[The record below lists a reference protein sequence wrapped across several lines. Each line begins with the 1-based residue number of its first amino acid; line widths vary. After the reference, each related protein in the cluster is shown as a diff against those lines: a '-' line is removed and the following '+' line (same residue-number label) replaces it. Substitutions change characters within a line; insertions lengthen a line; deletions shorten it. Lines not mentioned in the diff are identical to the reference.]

1 MPTVPSREAFSFF
14 HTLRV
19 RWAEVDPQS
28 IVFNG
33 HYLTYADVAISEYF
47 RALGMRYPDDLVRDG
62 NDFFAIKTVLEYLA
76 PARFDDELQIGIRV
90 SRLGRSSL
98 SFAMGIWRG
107 EQVLTSGEV
116 IYVHAD
122 SATRSSSP
130 LPAWLRKRLLAFER
144 YAPQLSAINGA
155 PAEP

>member
-33 HYLTYADVAISEYF
+33 HYLTYADVAITEYF
-47 RALGMRYPDDLVRDG
+47 RALGIRYPDDLSRNG
-62 NDFFAIKTVLEYLA
+62 SDFFAYLA
-76 PARFDDELQIGIRV
+76 PARFDDQLQIGIRV
-90 SRLGRSSL
+90 ARLGRSSL
-98 SFAMGIWRG
+98 SFAMGIWCG
-107 EQVLTSGEV
+107 EQALTAGEV

-122 SATRSSSP
+122 NTSRSSSP
-130 LPAWLRKRLLAFER
+130 LPAWLKEKILAFEHC
-144 YAPQLSAINGA
+144 APEQ
-155 PAEP
+155 